1 MNRFR
6 LGIVFLVLMGLF
18 VGFIPCANAQTEADK
33 ESEKKKPRLEIPDSL
48 RATYKFT
55 DGLKRY
61 HIHRDTVGAMALF
74 EEALKIDS
82 THSPSLYQMASHY
95 LREDV
100 GRANALAEKAY
111 RQDTMSRWYTAIY
124 AQSSVILGDYEKALP
139 LYRRLLEM
147 DKTNPDTYRVLA
159 LLYQQRKQPYSA
171 ISVLDS
177 AEMRVGKYDEMT
189 ALKRHLLITTG
200 QTDRAIKEAQEQV
213 EEAPYEPK
221 NHLAL
226 GQTYMTAGK
235 DSLANVTLRRAIE
248 MDSTSVEA
256 LLTYADFT
264 MRRQDMPAYLKAMRM
279 LFAQDSYPLE
289 KKIEIFEM
297 LTKDR
302 KFYGRYFFD
311 VGALASTLMIKY
323 PSEKRVVDLYGE
335 HLLAGGDVKM
345 ALRHFKLHLKDEPP
359 QLDYYM
365 AVIDMEE
372 YLKNADSVDY
382 YVVRATEI
390 FPDDPKLY
398 IRKANR
404 QYVKGD
410 LDATVESFKHALTLT
425 SDSLMQGEIWGF
437 IGDTYHAMAERRTAQ
452 LKAKIKRDTSAY
464 PVKLK
469 PQKAQ
474 ELCYAA
480 YDNALR
486 LNGDNASVLN
496 NYAYFL
502 SEEERDL
509 GKALEMSSKAIK
521 LTQNNPTFLDTHA
534 WILYLLDRKEEAR
547 TFMRQALSLD
557 SEGNSTLQLHY
568 GDILFAL
575 GEKFMAETYW
585 KRALEAGADKAEVER
600 RLEYSKKNAS
610 GVKIHNGEPKK

>member
-1 MNRFR
+1 M
-6 LGIVFLVLMGLF
+6 FLVLMGLF
-18 VGFIPCANAQTEADK
+18 VGFIPPLNAQTEGENDP
-33 ESEKKKPRLEIPDSL
+33 EKKKPRLEIPDSL
-48 RATYKFT
+48 HATYKFT
-55 DGLKRY
+55 DALKRY
-61 HIHRDTVGAMALF
+61 HIHQDTLGAMKLF
-74 EEALKIDS
+74 EEALQIDS
-82 THSPSLYQMASHY
+82 THSPTLYQMASHY

-100 GRANALAEKAY
+100 KRANSLAGKAY
-111 RQDTMSRWYTAIY
+111 EQDTTSRWYTALY
-124 AQSSVILGDYEKALP
+124 AQSSVIMGDYEKALP

-159 LLYQQRKQPYSA
+159 LLYQQRQQPYSA

-189 ALKRHLLITTG
+189 ALKRRLLITTG
-200 QTDRAIKEAQEQV
+200 QTERAIKEAQEQV

-221 NHLAL
+221 NLLAL
-226 GQTYMTAGK
+226 GQTYMVAGK
-235 DSLANVTLRRAIE
+235 DSLADETLKRAIE
-248 MDSTSVEA
+248 MDSTNIET
-256 LLTYADFT
+256 LMTYADLAT
-264 MRRQDMPAYLKAMRM
+264 HRQDMTSYLKTMRM
-279 LFAQDSYPLE
+279 LFAQDSYPME
-289 KKIEIFEM
+289 KKLEIAKM
-297 LTKDR
+297 LMKDH
-302 KFYGRYFFD
+302 KFYGRYFYD
-311 VGALASTLMIKY
+311 IGALVSTLMIKY
-323 PSEKRVVDLYGE
+323 PTQKQVVDLYGE

-345 ALRHFKLHLKDEPP
+345 AVRHFKLHLKDEPP

-382 YVVRATEI
+382 YVTRAAEV

-410 LDATVESFKHALTLT
+410 LDATVESFKHALSLT
-425 SDSLMQGEIWGF
+425 SDSLMQGEIWGY
-437 IGDTYHAMAERRTAQ
+437 IGDTYHAMAERRISQ

-486 LNGDNASVLN
+486 LNGDNAMVLN

-557 SEGNSTLQLHY
+557 SEGNATLMLHY
-568 GDILFAL
+568 GDILFSL

-585 KRALEAGADKAEVER
+585 KKALDAGAEKAEVER
-600 RLEYSKKNAS
+600 RLEYSKTNAS
-610 GVKIHNGEPKK
+610 GVKIHNVESKRE